1 MDFITIIIFIFSTG
15 LGVAIL
21 LKFLFG
27 KDHNW
32 MDAAT
37 IEEAEAII
45 LRVELKNYPNDHKS
59 RIRLQ
64 MQVQP
69 DKGRNFVAEMEDV
82 LIHFNLSILKTGSV
96 VKVQYNPQTK
106 TLLHIIAA

>member
-1 MDFITIIIFIFSTG
+1 MNLLTVIIFILATG
-15 LGVAIL
+15 FCVAVL
-21 LKFLFG
+21 LKFIFG
-27 KDHNW
+27 KEYNW
-32 MDAAT
+32 MDSHV
-37 IEEAEAII
+37 ILEAEAII
-45 LRVELKNYPNDHKS
+45 LRIDLNKS

-69 DKGRNFVAEMEDV
+69 DKGRNFVAEIEDV
-82 LIHFNLSILKTGSV
+82 FMHFNLSVLKTGSV